1 MSLRSAL
8 LEEAFSTQADA
19 ATQAA
24 VCVLGNTPPEDL
36 ASSFEGLSEQEARA
50 KALEFPLEDL
60 ENLATLSRVA
70 LANILVNGTAQ
81 NKIAAAKLVLSLAIA
96 EKDAALEIKKAL
108 LAKPAQT
115 VNFFS
120 AGSSFAESLKSAM
133 LSKDS

>member
-1 MSLRSAL
+1 MSLRNDL
-8 LEEAFSTQADA
+8 LEEAFSTQAAA
-19 ATQAA
+19 ATQTA
-24 VCVLGNTPPEDL
+24 VCVLGDNPTEDL
-36 ASSFEGLSEQEARA
+36 SRSFEGLSEQEARA

-70 LANILVNGTAQ
+70 LANILVNGSAQ

-108 LAKPAQT
+108 LAKPSQT